1 MRITL
6 LGANHRT
13 MPLEMREKLSLTL
26 KQLSEASSILV
37 HKYPHAEFIFIST
50 CNRTEVYVAHPAS
63 LPPNIEQLRQFM
75 ADFCHVDLPGLT
87 ASTIH
92 RKNEEAVGHLF
103 RVTSGLESMVLGEPQ
118 ILGQVKQAYQNAC
131 NLKTVGPSL
140 HKLFQQAL
148 TIGKQVRNQTGIDE
162 GRTSVASTAVDFA
175 RQIFDRFNDK
185 IVVGVGAGEMAK
197 VTLRHLCDL
206 EPKKIWLVNRSVDR
220 AKMLLE
226 QMEIGSDK
234 GGVRQFDDL
243 GELLVLADI
252 VISSTSAPH
261 PVITA
266 SMLKPLLKRRRYRPL
281 FLLDIAVP
289 RDIEPEV
296 GSLRNVYLYNVDDL
310 QQVVEQTYSQRE
322 EHVAHAKEIIN
333 EKVRLCMSQIQHRDI
348 GHLIKQL
355 RQKLHEIGEQ
365 EIKRTS
371 HKIKKADADQLHH
384 LMELHTQRVIN
395 KILYLPLSQLNN
407 SSNDAPLG
415 FYAAA
420 LRRLFHLGPEPDTI
434 SETDEPITSK
444 SFNDNEQLPYHESK

>member
-13 MPLEMREKLSLTL
+13 MPLQMREKLALSQ
-26 KQLSEASSILV
+26 KQLSKASSLLV
-37 HKYPHAEFIFIST
+37 HQYPHAEFIFIST

-63 LPPNIEQLRQFM
+63 LPPDVEQLRQFM
-75 ADFCHVDLPGLT
+75 ADFCQVDLPGLT

-92 RKNEEAVGHLF
+92 RENHEAVGHLF

-131 NLKTVGPSL
+131 DLKTVGPSL

-175 RQIFDRFNDK
+175 RQIFDRFSDK

-197 VTLRHLCDL
+197 VTLRHLHEL

-220 AKMLLE
+220 AKALLK
-226 QMEIGSDK
+226 QMEIGADK

-261 PVITA
+261 PVITV

-296 GSLRNVYLYNVDDL
+296 GALRNVYLYNVDDL

-322 EHVAHAKEIIN
+322 EHVAHAKEIIS
-333 EKVRLCMSQIQHRDI
+333 EKVRLCLSQIQHRDI

-365 EIKRTS
+365 EIERTS
-371 HKIKKADADQLHH
+371 HKIENADPDQLHH
-384 LMELHTQRVIN
+384 LMEQHTQRVIN
-395 KILYLPLSQLNN
+395 KILYLPLSQLN
-407 SSNDAPLG
+407 DGAEDTPLG
-415 FYAAA
+415 FYALA
-420 LRRLFHLGPEPDTI
+420 LRRLFHLEPEPETFAK
-434 SETDEPITSK
+434 TDEQVSSHPT
-444 SFNDNEQLPYHESK
+444 NDKEQLPS